1 VNSPATYVSLNAPLQ
16 LKDPEGR
23 PLPVQAVAIAYR
35 LEGTAVA
42 ECLLKLAVT
51 PEVHRRIH
59 RDDLFHLD
67 AACRGD
73 GAGQLRPDRPAQLE
87 LRLDDALLPS
97 IRVAGGGDAASDGAP
112 LGVTGSDAE
121 RLFLTESWFALTV
134 MQELPTP
141 DGEGTFR
148 LGYNTTW
155 LESVSGETTPDSL
168 TGGAIRQLPNP

>member
-35 LEGTAVA
+35 LDGNAVA
-42 ECLLKLAVT
+42 ECLLKLVVS

-73 GAGQLRPDRPAQLE
+73 GAGQLWPDRPAQLE

-97 IRVAGGGDAASDGAP
+97 IRVAGGNDAARNGAP
-112 LGVTGSDAE
+112 LGVTGPDAE

-134 MQELPTP
+134 MQELPTA

-155 LESVSGETTPDSL
+155 LATAERETPIES
-168 TGGAIRQLPNP
+168 LPSDGDRPMLDR